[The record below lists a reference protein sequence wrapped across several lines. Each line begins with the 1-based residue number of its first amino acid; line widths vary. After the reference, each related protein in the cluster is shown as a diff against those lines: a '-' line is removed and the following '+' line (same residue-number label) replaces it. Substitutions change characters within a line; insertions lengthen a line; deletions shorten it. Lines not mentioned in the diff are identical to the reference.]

1 LKVKP
6 STRVQNIQSMIGVA
20 LSADGIP
27 LSYEVMGAG
36 APALVFVHG
45 WSCDR
50 SYWRHQL
57 GHFSRRHEVV
67 ALDLAGH
74 GASGAGR
81 ATYTMAGF
89 GGDVVAVVEQ
99 LGLRQVVLVG
109 HSMGGDVIAEAA
121 PLLGG
126 RVLGLVWA
134 DVYNTLDEP
143 LADEEIEQF
152 AAPFRQDFIAT
163 TREFV
168 RGMFTPGSDP
178 DLVAWVVADMS
189 SAPPEVA
196 VDALEHKVSN
206 DRAIGAALRKVSA
219 PVVAIN
225 AGSQPTDIE
234 SLRRHGVE
242 TVLMPGVGHF
252 EMLEDPDT
260 FNQVLSRTIE
270 QFVA

>member
-1 LKVKP
+1 
-6 STRVQNIQSMIGVA
+6 MIGVA
-20 LSADGIP
+20 LAPDGIP

-57 GHFSRRHEVV
+57 SYFSQRHEVV

-81 ATYTMAGF
+81 AAYTMADF
-89 GGDVVAVVEQ
+89 GRDVVAVVEH

-109 HSMGGDVIAEAA
+109 HSMGGDVIVEAA
-121 PLLGG
+121 PQLDGP
-126 RVLGLVWA
+126 VLGLVWA
-134 DVYNTLDEP
+134 DVYNTLGKPDT
-143 LADEEIEQF
+143 DEEIEQF
-152 AAPFRQDFIAT
+152 AAPFRENFVVT
-163 TREFV
+163 THEFV
-168 RGMFTPGSDP
+168 RGMFIPGSDP
-178 DLVAWVVADMS
+178 DLVKWVVADMS

-196 VDALEHKVSN
+196 VDALEHTVGN
-206 DRAIGAALRKVSA
+206 GRAIVAALRNVTA

-225 AGSQPTDIE
+225 ADSRPTDVE
-234 SLRRHGVE
+234 SLKRHGVK
-242 TVLMPGVGHF
+242 TVLMSGVGHF

-260 FNQVLSRTIE
+260 FNQVLSRTIQ
-270 QFVA
+270 QFLPPAMAFLA